1 MHGVTAG
8 VDDGLRW
15 HARGLQV
22 GCEELD
28 VGLLVLSLVVLRVGA
43 GGEFAGCEV
52 PGVPTG
58 DVGGDT
64 TEGLGLAGG
73 DVGVCEDLGT
83 GL

>member
-1 MHGVTAG
+1 M
-8 VDDGLRW
+8 
-15 HARGLQV
+15 
-22 GCEELD
+22 
-28 VGLLVLSLVVLRVGA
+28 SLVVLRVGT

-52 PGVPTG
+52 PGVPAG